1 MFDAIKYTH
10 FTFFIS
16 NALATRLFGN
26 KHVVKETKW
35 FCGKSQDIMNNYT
48 INLNYSKYD
57 TRMYLKKKR
66 GGIHLRG
73 CIVPLF
79 LAEIQTIC
87 FKV

>member
-1 MFDAIKYTH
+1 
-10 FTFFIS
+10 
-16 NALATRLFGN
+16 
-26 KHVVKETKW
+26 
-35 FCGKSQDIMNNYT
+35 MNNYT